1 MANTPMWQ
9 KIRKDK
15 GLKVQEVA
23 KDLKCSDKFIYAIE
37 SGARA
42 MPEDKEA
49 YYLRM
54 RDLIIDGVHIDLINA
69 QKLEERFNRKRG
81 N

>member
-1 MANTPMWQ
+1 MATPNLK
-9 KIRKDK
+9 KIREEK

-23 KDLKCSDKFIYAIE
+23 NDLKCSNKFIYAIE
-37 SGARA
+37 NGSRTV
-42 MPEDKEA
+42 PEDKEA

-54 RDLIIDGVHIDLINA
+54 RDLIVNGVHIDLINA

-81 N
+81 K